1 MARSR
6 SRSRERRRRSRSR
19 SGERKPRDRSRE
31 RDRDRDDRGKRRY
44 SRERRSRSRSPYERR
59 RSRSR
64 ERRGRDRDDR
74 RSRDSRSP
82 HDRRRRDDRKA
93 QEPISLDQIVNC
105 EQDVSALMG
114 FAGFD
119 TTKNKKRIMTNCL
132 GSVISVDCGEFG
144 YYQGRLISLDAESKD
159 IVLASAFKEGIP
171 LGKNVT
177 LNGAQIVSLK
187 VLKAAQPTEEP
198 QVASTSNNHSEKR
211 DVTRKPNGIKQNG
224 SVVHRSKS
232 TIEFTS
238 EDNTNNRNKTET
250 RKTSWQSR
258 PLAAV
263 QNKSN
268 NTAVHRKASSV
279 SSTSEEGQ
287 SVPADDV
294 PKNRTRTRKV
304 RRSESEHFHGQ
315 TVYVSETPHFRR
327 FEPQV
332 PVPREVLAA
341 KVKNRGKPKGP
352 SGNPLLD
359 SRKLRGRIA
368 NGNDELI
375 KPIDFDLLDTD
386 FDFAANL
393 EQFKREDLDDEYYES
408 VEKQKMSQNFAHY
421 ENIIDDP
428 TRCTSWTNILGTN
441 TAAAGSGRI
450 STDNKSVPERRSP
463 PVRSISFCPSGYET
477 TYDGFPLPVL
487 DAALK
492 KKYLQECCSAMG
504 ADVYYYL
511 VADRLIMWLID
522 VVGRVGISLDHAVV
536 LASASSA
543 LRLLDRVLSHLDNRG
558 CSTTVY
564 GKFPSFDFGCVTVVD
579 RVTALPP
586 SSKIVIVLADDLTA
600 ETQSWLCKQK
610 SAHVVS
616 LECAPNVV
624 EHQKLHILMLGVLTS
639 GIYSFTS
646 NAQPQL
652 GKTSFAQLCAA
663 IKSSKFIDS
672 AVCDVGAPFSWIA
685 EDGKAN
691 LQQAFSTTLLRRL
704 C

>member
-187 VLKAAQPTEEP
+187 VLKAAQPSEEP

-304 RRSESEHFHGQ
+304 RRSESEH
-315 TVYVSETPHFRR
+315 
-327 FEPQV
+327 
-332 PVPREVLAA
+332 
-341 KVKNRGKPKGP
+341 
-352 SGNPLLD
+352 
-359 SRKLRGRIA
+359 
-368 NGNDELI
+368 
-375 KPIDFDLLDTD
+375 
-386 FDFAANL
+386 
-393 EQFKREDLDDEYYES
+393 
-408 VEKQKMSQNFAHY
+408 
-421 ENIIDDP
+421 
-428 TRCTSWTNILGTN
+428 
-441 TAAAGSGRI
+441 
-450 STDNKSVPERRSP
+450 
-463 PVRSISFCPSGYET
+463 
-477 TYDGFPLPVL
+477 
-487 DAALK
+487 
-492 KKYLQECCSAMG
+492 ECCSAMG

-564 GKFPSFDFGCVTVVD
+564 GKFPSFDFGSVTVVD

-685 EDGKAN
+685 EDGKTN
-691 LQQAFSTTLLRRL
+691 LQQAFLPL
-704 C
+704 CYAASVEVDFIFQDHDYNKIEITP